1 MQDQRR
7 PTSSSAAALGALA
20 AAALLAACASPT
32 APNAGA
38 GTGAPASGTA
48 ATSSSGTSP
57 SAQAGGVG
65 SGAVS
70 SSAVPTVQARPA
82 PAAPSEASVFF
93 DFDEYVLDGQD
104 SAVVERWGRHLVA
117 LPALTLRIEGHTDER
132 GSSEYNLALGQ
143 RRAQAVVDALRA
155 YGVATGRIEAVSF
168 GEERPSAA
176 GSDETAWAQ
185 NRRAD
190 LRPAR

>member
-1 MQDQRR
+1 MQATRR
-7 PTSSSAAALGALA
+7 PTSTAASLGALA

-32 APNAGA
+32 APNAGT
-38 GTGAPASGTA
+38 GTGTPSSSSTATA
-48 ATSSSGTSP
+48 APSTAP

-82 PAAPSEASVFF
+82 PVAPSEASVFF

-143 RRAQAVVDALRA
+143 RRAEAVVAALRA

-168 GEERPSAA
+168 GEERPRAA
-176 GSDETAWAQ
+176 GSDESAWAQ

>member
-1 MQDQRR
+1 MKNSRR
-7 PTSSSAAALGALA
+7 PTSTAAAFGAIA

-32 APNAGA
+32 TPNAGA
-38 GTGAPASGTA
+38 GSSAP
-48 ATSSSGTSP
+48 ATSSTTAAAPSTAP

-65 SGAVS
+65 SGAVAS
-70 SSAVPTVQARPA
+70 SSVPTVQARPA

-93 DFDEYVLDGQD
+93 DFDQYVLDGED

-117 LPALTLRIEGHTDER
+117 MPALTLRIEGHTDER

-168 GEERPSAA
+168 GEERPRAA
-176 GSDETAWAQ
+176 GSDEAAWAQ

-190 LRPAR
+190 LRPTR

>member
-1 MQDQRR
+1 MQHQRH
-7 PTSSSAAALGALA
+7 PTSTAATLAALT

-32 APNAGA
+32 QPTAGA
-38 GTGAPASGTA
+38 GTNAAAASTTA
-48 ATSSSGTSP
+48 AASPSTPP

-70 SSAVPTVQARPA
+70 SSTVPTVQARPT
-82 PAAPSEASVFF
+82 PPAPSEASVYF
-93 DFDEYVLDGQD
+93 DFDEFVLDSQD

-168 GEERPSAA
+168 GEERPGSA
-176 GSDETAWAQ
+176 GHDETAWSK

>member
-1 MQDQRR
+1 MQQKSP
-7 PTSSSAAALGALA
+7 PTSTATKLGALT

-32 APNAGA
+32 QPTSGA
-38 GTGAPASGTA
+38 GTNPAAASATTA
-48 ATSSSGTSP
+48 ATPSTPP

-70 SSAVPTVQARPA
+70 SSTVPTVQARPT
-82 PAAPSEASVFF
+82 PPAPSEASVFF
-93 DFDEYVLDGQD
+93 AFDEYVLDGED

-168 GEERPSAA
+168 GEERPRAA
-176 GSDETAWAQ
+176 GSDEAIWAQ

-190 LRPAR
+190 LRTAR